1 MRIGIAGSSVVV
13 AGSAAFAALAPAA
26 GAASQ
31 FNSTATAKSGN
42 VTIGDQSLPAQS
54 VTATPATG
62 NQSKA
67 VPPDGTSS
75 VSSALGQAIPG
86 SVAQF
91 SGSNL
96 MAVTAS
102 ATPDGK
108 SNACAAVLA
117 ASCNQGEGAP
127 LTYTVPLASLGN
139 ILKIAGLD
147 ASQDTLKLTVNGPT
161 ASCSAGPSGASLVSQ
176 DTPAAVQAEIDDANG
191 TVGTPVDLKSGDIL
205 SQLSGVPALTSIL
218 SGLTQGLNLTI
229 KQGSHQTANGAALAS
244 TGELGLSA
252 GSTSVFDL
260 KGGTVSCGPNNPIP
274 GSTPTPPPASP
285 GGNSTPQAQSTST
298 PLTSGSQNSSP
309 TPKTSSASKKLSKVQ
324 TDEGR
329 SASDSAPAWLALNG
343 MP

>member
-31 FNSTATAKSGN
+31 FNSTATAKSGA
-42 VTIGDQSLPAQS
+42 VSVGGQQLTAQQ

-62 NQSKA
+62 DQSKA

-75 VSSALGQAIPG
+75 VSSALGQVIPS

-102 ATPDGK
+102 ATPDGT
-108 SNACAAVLA
+108 SHACAAVLA

-147 ASQDTLKLTVNGPT
+147 VGQDTLKLTVNGPT

-205 SQLSGVPALTSIL
+205 SQLSGVSALTSIL

-229 KQGSHQTANGAALAS
+229 TQGSRQTTNGAASAS

-285 GGNSTPQAQSTST
+285 GGNSSPQAQSTST
-298 PLTSGSQNSSP
+298 PLTSQNSSP
-309 TPKTSSASKKLSKVQ
+309 GSSTASSASKKLSKIQ

-329 SASDSAPAWLALNG
+329 SASDGTSAWLALNG
-343 MP
+343 RP